1 MSALHVL
8 EDLEPLFKIFFSFVC
23 KEVPGTMGKNYWPIY
38 GKSKAGRWR
47 NLSTSTSDRVL
58 CKIYRLGEKFRVSER
73 QEFPLGGGDIPPRN
87 VLKRICAEMQSGA
100 FWDTTDFEKCYSGIL
115 FYFLVL
121 ITFWQCYN
129 APCSFSSILREGIL
143 TSCAL
148 TSSRLD
154 KFTEPLIW

>member
-1 MSALHVL
+1 ML

-23 KEVPGTMGKNYWPIY
+23 MEVPGTTGKNYWPIC
-38 GKSKAGRWR
+38 GKSKGSRWR
-47 NLSTSTSDRVL
+47 HLSTSTSDRVL
-58 CKIYRLGEKFRVSER
+58 SMIYRWGEKFRVAER
-73 QEFPLGGGDIPPRN
+73 QEFPLGAGGGSIPLRN

-115 FYFLVL
+115 FHFLVF

-129 APCSFSSILREGIL
+129 NPCSFSSILREGIL

-154 KFTEPLIW
+154 KFIELLIW

>member
-1 MSALHVL
+1 M
-8 EDLEPLFKIFFSFVC
+8 C

-58 CKIYRLGEKFRVSER
+58 CKIYRLGEKFRVSEW
-73 QEFPLGGGDIPPRN
+73 QEFPLGVGGGGHSPQKCFETNLRWNAIWCILRHN
-87 VLKRICAEMQSGA
+87 W
-100 FWDTTDFEKCYSGIL
+100 FWQMLQWYFIL
-115 FYFLVL
+115 FYFVVL
-121 ITFWQCYN
+121 ITLWQCYN
-129 APCSFSSILREGIL
+129 TPCSFSSILREGIL
-143 TSCAL
+143 TPCAL

>member
-1 MSALHVL
+1 MSALQAL

-58 CKIYRLGEKFRVSER
+58 CKIYRLGEKFRVSEW
-73 QEFPLGGGDIPPRN
+73 QEFPRGGGGGNIPPRN

-100 FWDTTDFEKCYSGIL
+100 FWDTIVRNVTVV
-115 FYFLVL
+115 FYFIFLSWSRSDNV
-121 ITFWQCYN
+121 T
-129 APCSFSSILREGIL
+129 ILHVPSHPSLEREYLLHVHWPRRVWISL
-143 TSCAL
+143 
-148 TSSRLD
+148 
-154 KFTEPLIW
+154 

>member
-1 MSALHVL
+1 ML

-23 KEVPGTMGKNYWPIY
+23 KEVPETMGKNYWPIY

-58 CKIYRLGEKFRVSER
+58 CKIYRLGEKFRVSEW
-73 QEFPLGGGDIPPRN
+73 QEFPLGGGGGTFPPEMFWN
-87 VLKRICAEMQSGA
+87 EFALKCNLVHFETQLWEMSQWY
-100 FWDTTDFEKCYSGIL
+100 FIL
-115 FYFLVL
+115 FFVL

-129 APCSFSSILREGIL
+129 TPCSFASILREGIL

-148 TSSRLD
+148 TSSRVD